1 MNRLVCH
8 VAQCAGH
15 QINTDVNFCRL
26 RDLFVLFQEN
36 LISSLESLDGKCNT
50 FSWPFVGLE
59 VISNPQ
65 RTLRLINVKI

>member
-26 RDLFVLFQEN
+26 GDLFVLFQEN
-36 LISSLESLDGKCNT
+36 LISSLERLDGKCKT
-50 FSWPFVGLE
+50 VFPGLD